1 MFEHLPHAKIL
12 KQALKN
18 GGEYADLFYESSE
31 ATRIV
36 CDDKKIET
44 ATTGTDAGAG
54 LRVIA
59 NLKTAYA
66 FTNDITPS
74 SLLSLSDTLSVAVSA
89 KKFDR
94 NISLSPSSS
103 SVSFPILRAPHQ
115 VSLKQKVDLVCKAE
129 KLAWS
134 LDPSIVQ
141 VRIGY
146 NELSRHVEIASSDGG
161 YAINPKTLLVFSATI
176 TASDGKEFF
185 KGYESMGGHLGYELF
200 DQQDWE
206 NTIRIAVNRALLNMK
221 AERARGGTMPV
232 IISSNA
238 GGTMVHEAV
247 GHGLEADLACQGLSV
262 YEGKIGQQVASPLI
276 NVVDDPTVP
285 QRRGSY
291 LFDDEGVPA
300 TRAVLIEKG
309 ILKTFMFDKLTA
321 MKTGNKSN
329 AHGRRESYAHRP
341 IVRMTNTM
349 ILPGKDDPEEI
360 LRSVDSGLFVK
371 MMGGG
376 EVNTVNG
383 DFAFEVSEGYRIE
396 HGKIGEPVRGAT
408 LTGNGLD
415 VMKSIDKVGTD
426 LGFSIGTCG
435 KDGQNA
441 PVADAM
447 PTIRIP
453 EMVVGGLV

>member
-1 MFEHLPHAKIL
+1 MFEHLPHEKIL
-12 KQALKN
+12 KESLKK
-18 GGEYADLFYESSE
+18 GGEFADLFYESSQT
-31 ATRIV
+31 TRIT
-36 CDDKKIET
+36 CDDRKIET
-44 ATTGTDAGAG
+44 ATTGIDAGAG
-54 LRVIA
+54 LRVIHG
-59 NLKTAYA
+59 LKTAYG
-66 FTNDITPS
+66 FTNDISATT
-74 SLLSLSDTLSVAVSA
+74 LLALSDTLSAAVAGG
-89 KKFDR
+89 KFKGD
-94 NISLSPSSS
+94 IKLKTGKPSLQFPILKPPS
-103 SVSFPILRAPHQ
+103 SVSLSEKITLIR
-115 VSLKQKVDLVCKAE
+115 KAE
-129 KLAWS
+129 ALAWS
-134 LDPSIVQ
+134 LNSAVVQ

-146 NELSRHVEIASSDGG
+146 NDVLRHVEIASSDGA
-161 YAINPKTLLVFSATI
+161 YAVNPKTLTVFSATI
-176 TASDGKEFF
+176 TVSDGKEFYR
-185 KGYESMGGHLGYELF
+185 GYESMGGHLGYELF
-200 DQQDWE
+200 DQQDFE
-206 NTIRIAVNRALLNMK
+206 KTVRIAVNRALLNMK

-232 IISSNA
+232 VISSNA

-276 NVVDDPTVP
+276 NVVDDPTLP

-309 ILKTFMFDKLTA
+309 ILKNFMFDKLTS

-341 IVRMTNTM
+341 IVRMANTM
-349 ILPGKDDPEEI
+349 ILPGSDDPEEI

-383 DFAFEVSEGYRIE
+383 DFVFEVSEGYRIE

-408 LTGNGLD
+408 LTGNGIS
-415 VMKSIDKVGTD
+415 VMKSIDKVGSD
-426 LGFSIGTCG
+426 LGYSIGTCG

-447 PTIRIP
+447 PTVRIP